1 MPRLFK
7 QQRTFSE
14 FIFKQSPSK
23 HGKKSSIAFTKYF
36 SKTIQQMKVNA
47 IYLIE
52 IEFLGTCSYALPANQ
67 HVHLITYRKTKIC
80 VISQHLNTPVDQ

>member
-1 MPRLFK
+1 MPRGLF
-7 QQRTFSE
+7 
-14 FIFKQSPSK
+14 PSL
-23 HGKKSSIAFTKYF
+23 HSNTSLVNTEKKSSIAFTKYF

-52 IEFLGTCSYALPANQ
+52 IEFLGTRSNALPANQ
-67 HVHLITYRKTKIC
+67 HVHLISYRKTKIC